1 MVNIIS
7 TWCIIAL
14 SIKLWILTKNV
25 VPGIGGLF
33 RPFKAY
39 FHKSVPETYRYSFQ
53 FYGGQVE
60 EQFDEFLNNFSYYF
74 VTEDIE
80 ENDLKTIKTAR
91 RNDVREKKAFRILN
105 YDWISN
111 CLQEKRLVDEND
123 YIS

>member
-1 MVNIIS
+1 M
-7 TWCIIAL
+7 
-14 SIKLWILTKNV
+14 
-25 VPGIGGLF
+25 
-33 RPFKAY
+33 
-39 FHKSVPETYRYSFQ
+39 PETYRYCFQ

-80 ENDLKTIKTAR
+80 ANDLKIIKTAR

-123 YIS
+123 YIF

>member
-1 MVNIIS
+1 MWIS
-7 TWCIIAL
+7 
-14 SIKLWILTKNV
+14 TKNV
-25 VPGIGGLF
+25 IAGKSIGGLF

-123 YIS
+123 YIF

>member
-1 MVNIIS
+1 MNFNRALQIS
-7 TWCIIAL
+7 P
-14 SIKLWILTKNV
+14 KKNYYYYSSYCA
-25 VPGIGGLF
+25 VPTFLF
-33 RPFKAY
+33 Y
-39 FHKSVPETYRYSFQ
+39 FFAT
-53 FYGGQVE
+53 
-60 EQFDEFLNNFSYYF
+60 FDEFLNNFSYYF

-123 YIS
+123 YIF